1 MPMFAWLNK
10 GLIRFSRDTSGNTLL
25 EFAFVIPVWLLLM
38 TGMLEVGRAYFQA
51 NALDKAVRA
60 GATYAARNT
69 IPLSNAVKTEAENI
83 IKTGNKDGNGGYLV
97 SGWGVTGSSLAI
109 TTSDYAIDETS
120 SVGVIRVVASVP
132 FDAVLPGMG
141 SFVGLDNFTIQ
152 STHEQAYVGD

>member
-1 MPMFAWLNK
+1 MFASLNK
-10 GLIRFSRDTSGNTLL
+10 RLIKLSRDTSGNTLL

-60 GATYAARNT
+60 GATYAARNS
-69 IPLSNAVKTEAENI
+69 IPLSSGVKTEAENI
-83 IKTGNKDGNGGYLV
+83 IKTGTKDGSGGYLV

-109 TTSDYAIDETS
+109 TTSDFAIDETT
-120 SVGVIRVVASVP
+120 SVGVVRVVASVP
-132 FDAVLPGMG
+132 FDSVLPGM
-141 SFVGLDNFTIQ
+141 STFVGLDNFTIQ

>member
-1 MPMFAWLNK
+1 MFAWLNK

-83 IKTGNKDGNGGYLV
+83 IKTGNKDGNGG
-97 SGWGVTGSSLAI
+97 
-109 TTSDYAIDETS
+109 
-120 SVGVIRVVASVP
+120 
-132 FDAVLPGMG
+132 
-141 SFVGLDNFTIQ
+141 
-152 STHEQAYVGD
+152 